1 MKLLIDQSPENEAVE
16 IIIKCGLIDARLEK
30 LIEQVRLYFFSVA
43 AKRDG
48 KTFQL
53 RLEDIFYF
61 ESVDSHTFAYTEKEV
76 YECSMRLYELED
88 QIAKTDFVRISK
100 SCILNVTTLRKCARA
115 AQRQNGSR
123 ARKWGKG
130 RRHPPLCGSA
140 QEKTR
145 FVRRAERWR
154 NSNFMLRWTA
164 FPLPY

>member
-1 MKLLIDQSPENEAVE
+1 MKLLIDQSPENEEVE
-16 IIIKCGLIDARLEK
+16 IIIKCGIIDARLEK

-100 SCILNVTTLRKCARA
+100 SCILNVTTLKNVRGLL
-115 AQRQNGSR
+115 NGR
-123 ARKWGKG
+123 MEAELENGENVVVT
-130 RRHPPLCGSA
+130 RHYVEALKKKLS
-140 QEKTR
+140 
-145 FVRRAERWR
+145 
-154 NSNFMLRWTA
+154 L
-164 FPLPY
+164 

>member
-100 SCILNVTTLRKCARA
+100 MEAELENGEKVVVT
-115 AQRQNGSR
+115 
-123 ARKWGKG
+123 
-130 RRHPPLCGSA
+130 RHYVEALKKKLG
-140 QEKTR
+140 
-145 FVRRAERWR
+145 
-154 NSNFMLRWTA
+154 L
-164 FPLPY
+164 

>member
-1 MKLLIDQSPENEAVE
+1 MKLLIDQSPENEEVE

-100 SCILNVTTLRKCARA
+100 SCILNVTTLKNVRGLL
-115 AQRQNGSR
+115 NGR
-123 ARKWGKG
+123 MEAELENGEKVVVT
-130 RRHPPLCGSA
+130 RHYVEALKKKLG
-140 QEKTR
+140 
-145 FVRRAERWR
+145 
-154 NSNFMLRWTA
+154 L
-164 FPLPY
+164 

>member
-100 SCILNVTTLRKCARA
+100 SCILNVTTLKNVRGLL
-115 AQRQNGSR
+115 NGR
-123 ARKWGKG
+123 MEVELENGEKVVVT
-130 RRHPPLCGSA
+130 RHYVEALKKKLG
-140 QEKTR
+140 
-145 FVRRAERWR
+145 
-154 NSNFMLRWTA
+154 L
-164 FPLPY
+164 

>member
-1 MKLLIDQSPENEAVE
+1 MKLLIDQSPENEEVE

-100 SCILNVTTLRKCARA
+100 SCILNVTTLKNVRGLL
-115 AQRQNGSR
+115 NGR
-123 ARKWGKG
+123 MEAELENGEKVVVT
-130 RRHPPLCGSA
+130 RHYVEALKKKLS
-140 QEKTR
+140 
-145 FVRRAERWR
+145 
-154 NSNFMLRWTA
+154 L
-164 FPLPY
+164 

>member
-1 MKLLIDQSPENEAVE
+1 MKLLIDQSPENEEVE

-100 SCILNVTTLRKCARA
+100 SCILNVTTLKNVRGLL
-115 AQRQNGSR
+115 NGR
-123 ARKWGKG
+123 MEAELENGEKVVVT
-130 RRHPPLCGSA
+130 RHYVEALALKKKLS
-140 QEKTR
+140 
-145 FVRRAERWR
+145 
-154 NSNFMLRWTA
+154 L
-164 FPLPY
+164 